1 MAGYKVSYQV
11 LRQQGDKMKEIAKLI
26 DGYTERVSQISSKLG
41 NDEMLAEV
49 RKNLQKLNTQFGES
63 RVVLNTS
70 GELLIKSVESYL
82 GVETRQVKK
91 VDGTR
96 AHNRDFYKN
105 PIVVASAG
113 AGMGAGAGMA
123 TGVNAGMNTGA
134 NTGINAGA
142 NIGANSGN
150 MDSTTTVFHTDNSVH
165 VTNNNNYIDPVV
177 VQEQGFSDAHLSSG
191 ITPGVAGLAGVAAG
205 AATAAGAVLGGM
217 QLKKKK
223 DAHKDE
229 YLNKEKDSYK
239 DEDVVMISNPDEYD
253 PEVEL
258 LKAIEKVRQLEQ
270 EDLLNE

>member
-1 MAGYKVSYQV
+1 MAGYKVSYEV

-113 AGMGAGAGMA
+113 AGAGAE
-123 TGVNAGMNTGA
+123 
-134 NTGINAGA
+134 
-142 NIGANSGN
+142 IGRASCRER
-150 MDSTTTVFHTDNSVH
+150 V
-165 VTNNNNYIDPVV
+165 
-177 VQEQGFSDAHLSSG
+177 
-191 ITPGVAGLAGVAAG
+191 
-205 AATAAGAVLGGM
+205 
-217 QLKKKK
+217 
-223 DAHKDE
+223 
-229 YLNKEKDSYK
+229 
-239 DEDVVMISNPDEYD
+239 
-253 PEVEL
+253 
-258 LKAIEKVRQLEQ
+258 
-270 EDLLNE
+270 